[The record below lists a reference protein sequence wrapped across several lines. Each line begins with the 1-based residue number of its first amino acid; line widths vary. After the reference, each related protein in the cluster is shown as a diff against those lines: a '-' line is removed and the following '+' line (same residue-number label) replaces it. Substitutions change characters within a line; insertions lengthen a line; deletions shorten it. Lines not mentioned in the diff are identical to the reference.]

1 MEKMTAQQIK
11 DCEREL
17 VRSTGLR
24 GVYHRYAGKV
34 HELGQAKITT
44 IEYNANPSYDLQNL
58 RYLRDGAGFMRMVN
72 GAYARL
78 HLDGEL
84 MMSDTRMERVTNY
97 EFVKN
102 AKGRVFIGG
111 LGIGLLLENILD
123 NGIVNEVVVVE
134 NNADLIALV
143 GPLFK
148 HPKLTIVEGDVF
160 TYKPSGKFDTI
171 YFDIWAKISQDN
183 LPDMAKLHQRYK
195 GYKRSKSAYMGSWLR
210 PYLVRER
217 NKEQRANYGWG
228 SRAFAL

>member
-1 MEKMTAQQIK
+1 MLYCVGKQQQHMEKMTAQQIK

-111 LGIGLLLENILD
+111 LGIGL
-123 NGIVNEVVVVE
+123 
-134 NNADLIALV
+134 IALV